1 MSTEPG
7 RKKTRGRPRLASED
21 KPEMTVKALDRAF
34 DLLKSL
40 SKDDQLTL
48 TELTLETG
56 MAPSTAHR
64 LLTTMQRHGI
74 VAFNE
79 TMQHWMVGV
88 ETFRIGSSF
97 VRRTNVV
104 QASRAIMRELM
115 EDTGETANLAIA
127 DNGDV
132 VFISQVE
139 THEDIR
145 AFFRPGSRGPMHTSG
160 IGKVLLAELRH
171 EEVETILEER
181 GLPSFTPN
189 TITSAAVLFS
199 DLEDTRKRGWSI
211 DDEERNI
218 GMRCLAAPIY
228 NAFGEAIAGISISG
242 PSVRMPDERLV
253 ELGPMVKSAAAR
265 ITTEIGGTT
274 PDREKTAFT
283 P

>member
-1 MSTEPG
+1 MDMEPE
-7 RKKTRGRPRLASED
+7 RKKTRGRPRLDGAD
-21 KPEMTVKALDRAF
+21 KPVETVQALDRAF
-34 DLLKSL
+34 RLLTTLAKH
-40 SKDDQLTL
+40 DQLTL
-48 TELTLETG
+48 TELTTDTG

-64 LLTTMQRHGI
+64 LLITMQRHGI

-79 TMQHWMVGV
+79 EAQRWMVGV

-115 EDTGETANLAIA
+115 EETGETANLAIA

-139 THEDIR
+139 THEAIR
-145 AFFRPGSRGPMHTSG
+145 AFFRPGSRSPMHTSG
-160 IGKVLLAELRH
+160 IGKALLAEFRRDD
-171 EEVETILEER
+171 VEAILQER

-189 TITSAAVLFS
+189 TITSAETLFA
-199 DLEDTRKRGWSI
+199 DLEETRKRGWSF

-228 NAFGEAIAGISISG
+228 NEFGEVAAGISISG
-242 PSVRMPDERLV
+242 PTVRMSDDRLD
-253 ELGPMVKSAAAR
+253 ELGPEVRRAAAK
-265 ITTEIGGTT
+265 ITADIGGMV
-274 PDREKTAFT
+274 PDRS
-283 P
+283 